1 MPQSRLVS
9 SLSSFLR
16 PLLVVV
22 TLLLILV
29 TFPLILWSDRVV
41 PVVELVDVRSTHSQQ
56 PQHPPQPS
64 SLRSHHDNAD
74 DHPLVEWLNNNDDNV
89 PQSHLQKPH
98 HTGHVTYVTEIS
110 SDRNHL
116 VYKRIFNAPCGY
128 GMLVFNVGPAAV
140 YEPYTYELYE
150 DAYAYSDNDGL
161 CLLYPSY
168 NGVQEATVPL
178 WSFRD
183 EMEMTVPLGDRPTQ
197 ISTRIVIPPNTKPFN
212 TTDDP
217 NHPYHGGDY
226 LIIREGNFYNP
237 TYYKN
242 VKELINRWPPPNMM
256 ISSEEIADRLMELV
270 AVL

>member
-1 MPQSRLVS
+1 MPQYRLVS
-9 SLSSFLR
+9 SLPSFLR

-22 TLLLILV
+22 SLLLLV
-29 TFPLILWSDRVV
+29 TFPLILWSDRAV
-41 PVVELVDVRSTHSQQ
+41 PVVELMDVRSTHSQ
-56 PQHPPQPS
+56 PHPPQPS
-64 SLRSHHDNAD
+64 LRSHNVVVDED
-74 DHPLVEWLNNNDDNV
+74 EHPLVEWLNNNNDNNV

-168 NGVQEATVPL
+168 NGVQ
-178 WSFRD
+178 
-183 EMEMTVPLGDRPTQ
+183 
-197 ISTRIVIPPNTKPFN
+197 
-212 TTDDP
+212 
-217 NHPYHGGDY
+217 
-226 LIIREGNFYNP
+226 
-237 TYYKN
+237 
-242 VKELINRWPPPNMM
+242 
-256 ISSEEIADRLMELV
+256 
-270 AVL
+270 